1 MRVLITGAA
10 GQLGTD
16 FQRLLP
22 DADALDRHRL
32 SITDREAVL
41 TAVRG
46 HDVVLNCAAHNAV
59 DAAEADPAPAF
70 AVNTGGP
77 ANLAWACSQTGSR
90 LVHYSTNYVFD
101 GSAPEPYSEPEEPR
115 PLGAYAR
122 SKLDGEHR
130 VLETLPSALVIRS
143 AGLFGATGSA
153 IKGGSFPER
162 MVKRAREGQQL
173 RIVADQRLNPTYTV
187 DLARATLDLLAQ
199 GVTGV
204 VHVVAA
210 GCCSYWEL
218 AVEALRLAGVS
229 APVDPVTTAELGAA
243 APRPRNGCLTSIR
256 VKALRDWHE
265 GLTDWFAAWRQ
276 AASQAPVRMP
286 RP

>member
-1 MRVLITGAA
+1 MRALITGAA

-41 TAVRG
+41 AAVRG
-46 HDVVLNCAAHNAV
+46 HEVVLNCAAYNAV

-70 AVNTGGP
+70 AVNADGP
-77 ANLAWACSQTGSR
+77 ANLAWACSRTGAR

-101 GSAPEPYSEPEEPR
+101 GTAPEPYSETDEPR
-115 PLGAYAR
+115 PLSAYAR
-122 SKLDGEHR
+122 SKLDGERR
-130 VLETLPSALVIRS
+130 VLEALPSALVIRS

-162 MVKRAREGQQL
+162 MVKRAREGQRL

-187 DLARATLDLLAQ
+187 DLARGTLDLLAG

-204 VHVVAA
+204 VHLVAA

-218 AVEALRLAGVS
+218 AVEALRLAGVGAS
-229 APVDPVTTAELGAA
+229 VERVTTAELGAA
-243 APRPRNGCLTSIR
+243 APRPPNGCLTSIR
-256 VKALRDWHE
+256 AEALRDWHE
-265 GLTDWFAAWRQ
+265 GLSAWFTALQQ
-276 AASQAPVRMP
+276 ALPQAPVKMP
-286 RP
+286 RT

>member
-22 DADALDRHRL
+22 DAAALDRHRL

-41 TAVRG
+41 AAVRG
-46 HDVVLNCAAHNAV
+46 HDVVLNCAAYNAV
-59 DAAEADPAPAF
+59 DTAEADPAPAF
-70 AVNTGGP
+70 AVNADGP
-77 ANLAWACSQTGSR
+77 ANLAWACSRTGAR

-101 GSAPEPYSEPEEPR
+101 GSAPEPYSETDESR

-122 SKLDGEHR
+122 SKLEGEHR
-130 VLETLPSALVIRS
+130 ALEALPSALVIRS

-162 MVKRAREGQQL
+162 MVKRARQGQRL

-187 DLARATLDLLAQ
+187 DLALATLDLLAQ
-199 GVTGV
+199 GVMGV
-204 VHVVAA
+204 IHLVAA

-218 AVEALRLAGVS
+218 AVEALRLAGVG
-229 APVDPVTTAELGAA
+229 APVERVTTAELGAA
-243 APRPRNGCLTSIR
+243 APRPLNGCLTSIR
-256 VKALRDWHE
+256 AEALRDWHE
-265 GLTDWFAAWRQ
+265 GLTAWFAAWQR
-276 AASQAPVRMP
+276 AAPQAPVTMP

>member
-1 MRVLITGAA
+1 MRALITGAA

-32 SITDREAVL
+32 SITDRDAVL
-41 TAVRG
+41 AAVRG
-46 HDVVLNCAAHNAV
+46 HEVVLNCAAYNAV
-59 DAAEADPAPAF
+59 DAAEADSAPAF
-70 AVNTGGP
+70 AVNADGP
-77 ANLAWACSQTGSR
+77 ANLAWACGRTGAR

-101 GSAPEPYSEPEEPR
+101 GSSPEPYSETGEPR
-115 PLGAYAR
+115 PLSAYAR
-122 SKLDGEHR
+122 SKLEGERR
-130 VLETLPSALVIRS
+130 VLEMLPGALVIRS

-162 MVKRAREGQQL
+162 MVKRAREGQRL
-173 RIVADQRLNPTYTV
+173 RVVADQRLNPTYTV
-187 DLARATLDLLAQ
+187 DLARGTLELLAQ
-199 GVTGV
+199 GVMGV
-204 VHVVAA
+204 VHLVAA

-218 AVEALRLAGVS
+218 VVEALRLAGVS
-229 APVDPVTTAELGAA
+229 VPVEPVTTAELGAV

-256 VKALRDWHE
+256 ANALRAWQE
-265 GLTDWFAAWRQ
+265 GLTDWFVAWQ
-276 AASQAPVRMP
+276 QGAPQPVRMP

>member
-22 DADALDRHRL
+22 DADALERRRL

-41 TAVRG
+41 AAVRG
-46 HDVVLNCAAHNAV
+46 HDVVLNCAAYNAV
-59 DAAEADPAPAF
+59 DAAEADPGPAF
-70 AVNTGGP
+70 AVNTEGP

-101 GSAPEPYSEPEEPR
+101 GSAPDPYSESDEPT
-115 PLGAYAR
+115 PLGAYAH
-122 SKLDGEHR
+122 SKLDGERR
-130 VLETLPSALVIRS
+130 VLESLPSALVIRS
-143 AGLFGATGSA
+143 AGLFGVTGSA

-162 MVKRAREGQQL
+162 MVKGAREGRQL
-173 RIVADQRLNPTYTV
+173 RIVADQWLNPTYTV
-187 DLARATLDLLAQ
+187 DLARGTLDLLAQ

-204 VHVVAA
+204 VHLVAA

-218 AVEALRLAGVS
+218 AVESLRLAGVS
-229 APVDPVTTAELGAA
+229 TLVEPVTTAELGAA

-256 VKALRDWHE
+256 ARALRDWHE
-265 GLTDWFAAWRQ
+265 GLTDWFSAWQPAAPQ
-276 AASQAPVRMP
+276 PPVRMP

>member
-22 DADALDRHRL
+22 DADALDRHKL

-59 DAAEADPAPAF
+59 DAAEADPGPAF
-70 AVNTGGP
+70 AINTDGP
-77 ANLAWACSQTGSR
+77 ANLAWACSRTGSR

-101 GSAPEPYSEPEEPR
+101 GSAREPYSESDEPG
-115 PLGAYAR
+115 PLGVYAR
-122 SKLDGEHR
+122 SKLDGERR
-130 VLETLPSALVIRS
+130 VLEMLPEALVIRS

-173 RIVADQRLNPTYTV
+173 RVVADQRLNPTYTV
-187 DLARATLDLLAQ
+187 DLARGTLELLAQ

-204 VHVVAA
+204 VHLVAA

-218 AVEALRLAGVS
+218 VVEALRLVGVS
-229 APVDPVTTAELGAA
+229 VPVEPVTTAELGAA
-243 APRPRNGCLTSIR
+243 APRPRNGCLTSTR
-256 VKALRDWHE
+256 ANALRGWQE
-265 GLTDWFAAWRQ
+265 GLSDWFVAWQQ
-276 AASQAPVRMP
+276 AAPQPVRMP

>member
-1 MRVLITGAA
+1 MRALITGAA

-22 DADALDRHRL
+22 DADAVDRHRL

-41 TAVRG
+41 AAVRG
-46 HDVVLNCAAHNAV
+46 HEVVLNCAACNAV

-70 AVNTGGP
+70 AVNADGP
-77 ANLAWACSQTGSR
+77 ANLAWACGRTGAR

-101 GSAPEPYSEPEEPR
+101 GSSPDPYSETDEPR
-115 PLGAYAR
+115 PLSAYAR
-122 SKLDGEHR
+122 SKLEGEHR
-130 VLETLPSALVIRS
+130 VLEALPSALVIRS

-162 MVKRAREGQQL
+162 MVKRAREGQRL

-187 DLARATLDLLAQ
+187 DLARGTLDLLAR

-204 VHVVAA
+204 VHLVAA

-229 APVDPVTTAELGAA
+229 ASVERVTTTELGAA
-243 APRPRNGCLTSIR
+243 APRPLNGCLISIR
-256 VKALRDWHE
+256 AEALGDWHE
-265 GLTDWFAAWRQ
+265 GLSAWFTTWQ
-276 AASQAPVRMP
+276 QGPPQVPVRKP
-286 RP
+286 RT